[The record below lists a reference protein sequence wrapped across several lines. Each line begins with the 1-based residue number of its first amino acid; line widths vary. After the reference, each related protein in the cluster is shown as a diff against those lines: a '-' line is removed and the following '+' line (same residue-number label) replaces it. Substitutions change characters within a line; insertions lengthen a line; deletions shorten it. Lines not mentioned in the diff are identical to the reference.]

1 MRYSSRNLGKKRVLW
16 KIYCG
21 ERSLKTLDTVG
32 GVEGLNIDWEM
43 LSVNQTPINYKRHN
57 RRADRR
63 GAVIVVFDLAYLSPG
78 RHCRPLP
85 NWIQPPPHRPRHS
98 SLYGRLTKTNLSIK
112 LCMVFWPLFTPQ
124 FVGSP
129 DSVLLPTPEI
139 YTQRFI
145 DTFYNW
151 ILTISFR
158 RYCDVY
164 TRFKVRP
171 IILYKVQ
178 LPVLLLLIFIIVNV
192 MNYFTWLGF
201 VA

>member
-1 MRYSSRNLGKKRVLW
+1 MRYFSRNLCKKRVLW
-16 KIYCG
+16 QICCG
-21 ERSLKTLDTVG
+21 ERSLKTLGTVD

-129 DSVLLPTPEI
+129 GSVLLPLLGVSSTHSITEYI
-139 YTQRFI
+139 ISTTEYRLVGVCLSVQQFRDMATFI
-145 DTFYNW
+145 H
-151 ILTISFR
+151 
-158 RYCDVY
+158 
-164 TRFKVRP
+164 
-171 IILYKVQ
+171 
-178 LPVLLLLIFIIVNV
+178 VLK
-192 MNYFTWLGF
+192 
-201 VA
+201 